1 MFQIIINYSKDAVLS
16 LACMSHL
23 CGNNYF
29 WLFFLCVVG
38 PALLVLGEEARENGL
53 KYSLLERLCHLYM
66 SLGDAALEHMVTLR
80 NNYRCHADIM
90 QLPNRLFY
98 GNTIEP
104 HALDAQL
111 HPDFQYPLVF
121 CVFEFEL
128 RSRLQAGS
136 KDCLRTVAIGCRPL
150 AYQAMGGTRFD

>member
-1 MFQIIINYSKDAVLS
+1 M
-16 LACMSHL
+16 
-23 CGNNYF
+23 
-29 WLFFLCVVG
+29 
-38 PALLVLGEEARENGL
+38 GEEARENGL

-121 CVFEFEL
+121 VCSSLNYEVDCKLEAKIVLEQL
-128 RSRLQAGS
+128 QSVVDRWPTKQWGERDLTKVCLVTASRTQVCCIAN
-136 KDCLRTVAIGCRPL
+136 VQI
-150 AYQAMGGTRFD
+150 FVVIF